1 MMAQGI
7 QQTRWDNPKFTID
20 CVLANG
26 SRQLEADGCVLE
38 RLEGGHQCGHKL
50 TTPDHLTAGDL
61 VKVQLWVEGEEAFID
76 IRLAEVKRVHT
87 HWITVEVIVVSPTD
101 RMRLK
106 QFTDGL
112 AAMHIEKPALITHL
126 LIRA

>member
-1 MMAQGI
+1 MMAQET

-38 RLEGGHQCGHKL
+38 RLEGEHQCGHKL

-61 VKVQLWVEGEEAFID
+61 VRVQLWLEGEEAYID
-76 IRLAEVKRVHT
+76 IRLAEVKRVHQ

-126 LIRA
+126 LSRA